1 MCGMRVPM
9 VYLKMMPNE
18 FKNASRDKREM
29 AVAKEL
35 GYKVVAVATTKQP
48 NDFCEICDGYD
59 VFCIST
65 RRVGMSKW
73 LRPLNRALAFVGFIA
88 KAIEAEADIVS
99 GHDYVATLA
108 AYIANCFNRRKA
120 KIIYDSHEFELYQNP
135 KRSKMVIKFIK
146 LVEGFLLR
154 RVDLT
159 LMVGDKIADGVQE
172 IYGLNTRP
180 TVVRNIPSY
189 WLLEIEKS
197 EAIRRRFLEKLS
209 LPDAGILL
217 MYHGGVSARRG
228 IEYGIRAL
236 ASLPKDVGMIIM
248 GQESEEGAIDRLR
261 ILAEAEGVANRV
273 LFHPAVSTVDLG
285 AYIGASD
292 VELVL
297 QSSQIEEVRCV
308 NILYSL
314 PNKFFESIQA
324 CVPLICCDMPEME
337 KLVKQYDIGI
347 VVKEND
353 VTMVAEAVL
362 RLREDKALY
371 ARLKKNMK
379 KTKRELCWEKE
390 SVILKAAIRKM
401 IGEP

>member
-1 MCGMRVPM
+1 MSGMRVPM
-9 VYLKMMPNE
+9 VYLKIVPNE
-18 FKNASRDKREM
+18 FRNASRDKREL

-35 GYKVVAVATTKQP
+35 GYKAVAVATTKQP
-48 NDFCEICDGYD
+48 NDFCEVCDGYD

-65 RRVGMSKW
+65 RRVGTSKW
-73 LRPLNRALAFVGFIA
+73 LRPLNRVLAFVGFIA
-88 KAIEAEADIVS
+88 KAIEVEADIVS

-108 AYIANCFNRRKA
+108 AYIANFFKRRKA

-135 KRSKMVIKFIK
+135 KRSKLMLRFIK

-159 LMVGDKIADGVQE
+159 LMVGDKIADGVKE
-172 IYGLNTRP
+172 IYDLNTRP
-180 TVVRNIPSY
+180 TVVRNIPLY
-189 WLLEIEKS
+189 WHLEIEKS
-197 EAIRRRFLEKLS
+197 VSIRKMFLDKLL
-209 LPDAGILL
+209 LPDAGFLL

-236 ASLPKDVGMIIM
+236 ASLPNDVGMIIM

-273 LFHPAVSTVDLG
+273 LFHSAVSTADLG
-285 AYIGASD
+285 TYIGASD

-324 CVPLICCDMPEME
+324 CVPLICCDMPEMK
-337 KLVKQYDIGI
+337 KLVKQYDIGC
-347 VVKEND
+347 VVQENNAK
-353 VTMVAEAVL
+353 MVAEAVL

-371 ARLKKNMK
+371 ARLKKNMETAK
-379 KTKRELCWEKE
+379 LELCWEKE

-401 IGEP
+401 IGET